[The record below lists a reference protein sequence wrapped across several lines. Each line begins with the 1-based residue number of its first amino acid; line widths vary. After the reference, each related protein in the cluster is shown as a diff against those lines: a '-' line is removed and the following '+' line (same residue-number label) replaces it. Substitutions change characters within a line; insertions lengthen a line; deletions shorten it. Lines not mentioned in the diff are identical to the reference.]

1 MLEYSKTILQK
12 VSFNRELFR
21 KELVKSVRW
30 LHKEEIILLQIW
42 CLATFNDTYSDIL
55 SDVFFQ
61 LSH

>member
-1 MLEYSKTILQK
+1 MLEYTKTILQK
-12 VSFNRELFR
+12 VSFNRELFK
-21 KELVKSVRW
+21 KELIKSVRW

-55 SDVFFQ
+55 NEVFFH

>member
-12 VSFNRELFR
+12 VSFNRDLFR
-21 KELVKSVRW
+21 KELIKSVRW

-55 SDVFFQ
+55 NDVFFH

>member
-12 VSFNRELFR
+12 VSFNRELFK
-21 KELVKSVRW
+21 KELIKSVRW

-55 SDVFFQ
+55 NDVFFH